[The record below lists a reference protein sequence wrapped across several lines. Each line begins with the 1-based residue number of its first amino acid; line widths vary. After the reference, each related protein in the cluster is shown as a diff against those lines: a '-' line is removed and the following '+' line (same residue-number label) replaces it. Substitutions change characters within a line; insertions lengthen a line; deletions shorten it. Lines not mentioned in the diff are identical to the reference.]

1 MFEILLIPAFKD
13 NYIWLLVRDGRAAV
27 VDPGDAAPVMA
38 QLEALQLRLET
49 ILITHHHADH
59 QGGVAELVAR
69 WHPRVFGPAEESITG
84 CTDPLSGGEMIDI
97 LGEHVAVLAVGG
109 HTRGHIAYYVPG
121 ALFCGDTLFGAGCG
135 RLFEGTPAQMSASL
149 DRLAALPDDTLIYC
163 AHEYTEANLRF
174 AVAVEPGNAALRA
187 RVERVAALRAAGHS
201 SVPSTLGE
209 EKTTNPF
216 LRCNEPAVIEA
227 AQAHA
232 AVDTSKVA
240 IFAAIRSWRNS
251 F

>member
-38 QLEALQLRLET
+38 RLEALQLRLET

-109 HTRGHIAYYVPG
+109 HTRGHIAY
-121 ALFCGDTLFGAGCG
+121 
-135 RLFEGTPAQMSASL
+135 
-149 DRLAALPDDTLIYC
+149 
-163 AHEYTEANLRF
+163 
-174 AVAVEPGNAALRA
+174 
-187 RVERVAALRAAGHS
+187 
-201 SVPSTLGE
+201 
-209 EKTTNPF
+209 
-216 LRCNEPAVIEA
+216 
-227 AQAHA
+227 
-232 AVDTSKVA
+232 
-240 IFAAIRSWRNS
+240 
-251 F
+251 